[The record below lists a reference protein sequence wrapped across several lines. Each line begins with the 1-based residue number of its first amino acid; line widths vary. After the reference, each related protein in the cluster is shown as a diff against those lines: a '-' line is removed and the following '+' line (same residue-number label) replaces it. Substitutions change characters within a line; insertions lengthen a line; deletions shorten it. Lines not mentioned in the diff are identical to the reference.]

1 MGSTTDTRQVRV
13 MFLVVSAS
21 MGGAESH
28 ALELA
33 KGLDR
38 QHFDV
43 SLVYLKDEAESP
55 QAHARVQDGVF
66 VFCLGANRKLDLAAV
81 RQLGAYANAKEI
93 DIVVCVN
100 PYPLVYAWTL
110 RLMSKRRVRIVEI
123 LHSAAPFPMESW
135 LQVLALRPLFWMSD
149 LLVYMGK
156 SQRSYWERHLLT
168 ARRTEVV
175 RHGVNLDRL
184 RKDVPAAE
192 MGRFRAAHGFAESDY
207 VVGICG
213 ALGHECGHADLVAA
227 IHTARAAGTAVKCL
241 IIGDGPMRA
250 AIESM
255 VARLG
260 LQDDVKITGS
270 LQDGRLAVSCCD
282 VMAVP
287 SRRETASPAVL
298 ESMGLGKPLIMAD
311 VGNASELVEHG
322 KNGLLYPQADVA
334 HMARHIRRLSDRRR
348 RSAFGSAS
356 LARVHSQYSL
366 AQMVDNY
373 HRIFLNLHPLQD

>member
-1 MGSTTDTRQVRV
+1 MDETTGARQVRV

-28 ALELA
+28 ALALA

-66 VFCLGANRKLDLAAV
+66 VFCLGADRKLDLEAV

-93 DIVVCVN
+93 DIIVCVN
-100 PYPLVYAWTL
+100 PYPLVYAWML

-123 LHSAAPFPMESW
+123 LHSAAPCRTESW

-156 SQRSYWERHLLT
+156 DQRSYWERHLLT
-168 ARRTEVV
+168 ARKTEVV
-175 RHGVNLDRL
+175 RHGVNLERL
-184 RKDVPAAE
+184 LHDFPVAE
-192 MGRFRAAHGFAESDY
+192 KGLFREAHGFAESDY
-207 VVGICG
+207 VVGVCG
-213 ALGHECGHADLVAA
+213 ALRHDGGHADLVAA
-227 IHTARAAGTAVKCL
+227 IHAARAAGTAVKCL
-241 IIGDGPMRA
+241 IIGDGPIRA

-255 VARLG
+255 VERLG
-260 LQDDVKITGS
+260 LQEDVKITGS
-270 LQDGRLAVSCCD
+270 LPDVRLAISCCD

-287 SRRETASPAVL
+287 SRTETVSLAAL

-311 VGNASELVEHG
+311 VGNASELVEHD
-322 KNGLLYPQADVA
+322 KNGLLYPQADIS
-334 HMARHIRRLSDRRR
+334 HMARHIQRLSDRQRR
-348 RSAFGSAS
+348 AAFGSAS
-356 LARVHSQYSL
+356 LARVHSQFSL
-366 AQMVDNY
+366 AHMVDAY
-373 HRIFLNLHPLQD
+373 HRIFLNLRPRQG

>member
-1 MGSTTDTRQVRV
+1 MDSTTGTRQVRV

-28 ALELA
+28 ALALA

-38 QHFDV
+38 QYFDV

-66 VFCLGANRKLDLAAV
+66 VFCLGADRKLDLAAV

-100 PYPLVYAWTL
+100 PYPLVYAWML

-123 LHSAAPFPMESW
+123 LHSAATFPMESW
-135 LQVLALRPLFWMSD
+135 LHVLALRPLFWMSD

-156 SQRSYWERHLLT
+156 NQRSYWERHLLT

-175 RHGVNLDRL
+175 RHGVNVDRL
-184 RKDVPAAE
+184 RNDFPVAAK
-192 MGRFRAAHGFAESDY
+192 GRFREAHGFAESDY
-207 VVGICG
+207 VVGVCG
-213 ALGHECGHADLVAA
+213 ALRHECGHADLVAA
-227 IHTARAAGTAVKCL
+227 IHAARAAGTAVKCL

-255 VARLG
+255 VERLG
-260 LQDDVKITGS
+260 LQDEVKITGS
-270 LQDGRLAVSCCD
+270 VQDGRLAVSCCD
-282 VMAVP
+282 VMAEP
-287 SRRETASPAVL
+287 SRMETVSLAAL
-298 ESMGLGKPLIMAD
+298 ESMALGKPLIMAD
-311 VGNASELVEHG
+311 VGNASEFVEHG
-322 KNGLLYPQADVA
+322 KNGLLYAQADVA
-334 HMARHIRRLSDRRR
+334 QLARHIRRLSDRKRR
-348 RSAFGSAS
+348 AAYGDAS
-356 LARVHSQYSL
+356 LAKVHSQFSL
-366 AQMVDNY
+366 AQMVDAY
-373 HRIFLNLHPLQD
+373 HRIFLNLHPLQG